1 MMLNVHCLCKMKDN
15 KILSKTEI
23 YEVLYLGLLVQ
34 IGIKLSG
41 FWQSSFFFVCLCP
54 DLNLHMI
61 DNLLAL
67 VIDLF
72 LA

>member
-1 MMLNVHCLCKMKDN
+1 MRYFIWVIGSDWDQVIR
-15 KILSKTEI
+15 ILAK
-23 YEVLYLGLLVQ
+23 
-34 IGIKLSG
+34 
-41 FWQSSFFFVCLCP
+41 FFFFVCLCP

>member
-15 KILSKTEI
+15 KILSKTKI
-23 YEVLYLGLLVQ
+23 YEVLYLGYWFRL
-34 IGIKLSG
+34 G
-41 FWQSSFFFVCLCP
+41 SSYQDFGKVLFFFVCLCP